1 MNSMLTE
8 KSPLHDS
15 TPLAERMRPR
25 SLEEFAGQEL
35 LLGPGKMLRSLMDS
49 GAIVSLILWGPPGT
63 GKTTLARILA
73 RSTSAHFV
81 HFSAVLSGV
90 KEVRQIVEK
99 AQEILKTES
108 RATIFF
114 IDEIH
119 RFNKSQ
125 QDAFLPHVESGLFT
139 LIGATTEN
147 PSFHVT
153 APLLSRCR
161 VLVLQPLERE
171 HLRAI
176 FQRALTDAENGLGA
190 CHLDFTDDSLEHL
203 ITLADGDARMG
214 LNILEIAAAIA
225 LNRGP
230 DPADPQN
237 PAITAADIQEA
248 AQHKSLRYDKDGEEH
263 YNLISALHKS
273 LRDSD
278 PDGALYWLYR
288 MLDAGEEPLY
298 LCRRLIR
305 FASEDIGVADPQA
318 LTQAMS
324 CQQAFQTLGLPEGT
338 LALAQAVVYLST
350 APKSNS
356 LYRAESEVRRHIT
369 HTGSLPVPMHLRNA
383 PTGLMKK
390 LGYGK
395 GYQYAHDQPQGLVD
409 QNHLPPELTG
419 ALFYTPTARGYEAVI
434 KDRLG
439 KWRQILQQRRQEHE
453 TAKK

>member
-1 MNSMLTE
+1 MATN

-25 SLEEFAGQEL
+25 TLDEFSGQEL
-35 LLGPGKMLRSLMDS
+35 LLGPGRMLRSLMDS
-49 GAIVSLILWGPPGT
+49 GAIPSLILWGPPGT

-73 RSTSAHFV
+73 HSTSAHFV

-99 AQEILKTES
+99 AQELLKTEN

-119 RFNKSQ
+119 RFNKGQ

-161 VLVLQPLERE
+161 VLVLHSLAPD
-171 HLRAI
+171 HLQAI
-176 FQRALTDAENGLGA
+176 FQRALTDPENGLGA
-190 CHLDFTDDSLEHL
+190 YHLRFADDSLDHL

-214 LNILEIAAAIA
+214 LNILEIAATIA

-230 DPADPQN
+230 DAANPEN

-318 LTQAMS
+318 LSQAMT

-338 LALAQAVVYLST
+338 LALAQAVVYLAT

-356 LYRAESEVRRHIT
+356 LYAAESAARHHIAR
-369 HTGSLPVPMHLRNA
+369 TGSLPVPMHLRNA

-409 QNHLPPELTG
+409 QNHLPPELAGTF
-419 ALFYTPTARGYEAVI
+419 FYTPTARGYEAMI

>member
-1 MNSMLTE
+1 MPTE

-25 SLEEFAGQEL
+25 GLNEFAGQEL
-35 LLGPGKMLRSLMDS
+35 LLGPGKILRSLMDS
-49 GAIVSLILWGPPGT
+49 GAIPSLILWGPPGT
-63 GKTTLARILA
+63 GKTTLARLLA
-73 RSTSAHFV
+73 HSTSAHFV

-108 RATIFF
+108 RSTIFF

-161 VLVLQPLERE
+161 VLVLQPLAPE
-171 HLRAI
+171 HLQAI
-176 FQRALTDAENGLGA
+176 FQRALTDPENGLGA
-190 CHLDFTDDSLEHL
+190 YHLRFADDSLDHL

-214 LNILEIAAAIA
+214 LNILEIAATIA

-230 DPADPQN
+230 DTADPEN
-237 PAITAADIQEA
+237 PTITASDIQEA

-318 LTQAMS
+318 LNQAMT

-338 LALAQAVVYLST
+338 LALAQAVVYLAT
-350 APKSNS
+350 APKSNG
-356 LYRAESEVRRHIT
+356 LYTAESEVRRHIAR
-369 HTGSLPVPMHLRNA
+369 TGSLPVPMHLRNA

-390 LGYGK
+390 LGYGQ
-395 GYQYAHDQPQGLVD
+395 GYQYAHDQPQGLVE
-409 QNHLPPELTG
+409 QNHLPPELAGTY
-419 ALFYTPTARGYEAVI
+419 FYAPTARGYEAVI
-434 KDRLG
+434 RDRLN
-439 KWRQILQQRRQEHE
+439 KWRQILQQRKQEHE
-453 TAKK
+453 KANN

>member
-1 MNSMLTE
+1 MSKPQT
-8 KSPLHDS
+8 PLHEL

-25 SLEEFAGQEL
+25 TLDEFAGQEL
-35 LLGPGKMLRSLMDS
+35 LLGPGKMLRSVMES
-49 GAIVSLILWGPPGT
+49 GAIPSLILWGPPGT

-73 RSTSAHFV
+73 HATSAHFV

-99 AQEILKTES
+99 AQELLKVEN

-119 RFNKSQ
+119 RFNKGQ

-161 VLVLQPLERE
+161 VLVLQSLGRDD
-171 HLRAI
+171 LQAI
-176 FQRALTDAENGLGA
+176 FERALADPEKGLGNYR
-190 CHLDFTDDSLEHL
+190 LRFTEESLSQL
-203 ITLADGDARMG
+203 ISLADGDARMG
-214 LNILEIAAAIA
+214 LNILEIATTVA
-225 LNRGP
+225 LGRSSQGA
-230 DPADPQN
+230 DPAN
-237 PAITAADIQEA
+237 PTITGSDIEEA
-248 AQHKSLRYDKDGEEH
+248 GQHKSLRYDKDGEEH

-288 MLDAGEEPLY
+288 MLEAGEEPLY

-305 FASEDIGVADPQA
+305 FASEDIGLADPQA
-318 LTQAMS
+318 LSQAIA

-338 LALAQAVVYLST
+338 LALAQVVVYLAT
-350 APKSNS
+350 APKSNA
-356 LYRAESEVRRHIT
+356 LYTAESGVRRHIT
-369 HTGSLPVPMHLRNA
+369 RTGSLPVPLHLRNA
-383 PTGLMKK
+383 PTGLMKQ

-395 GYQYAHDQPQGLVD
+395 GYQYAHDQAQGLVE
-409 QNHLPPELTG
+409 QNHLPPELVG
-419 ALFYTPTARGYEAVI
+419 SIFYTPTARGYEALI
-434 KDRLG
+434 KDRLT
-439 KWRQILQQRRQEHE
+439 KWRQILQQRKHDHE
-453 TAKK
+453 TAQK